1 MTGHF
6 RKLREQFNRQSLAIV
21 SLAIALIALGYNTWR
36 NEQSEF
42 NQNIRRSGF
51 EMLVHIAEL
60 QRLTYIAHFES
71 DAAKLSPRLGWVEV
85 LVLKDLA
92 MLMPDAEAL
101 RTEALMV
108 AWNDNWNDLGKSD
121 LALAAIDQA
130 VDDLRRDVVAVL
142 ESLE

>member
-1 MTGHF
+1 MTGLF
-6 RKLREQFNRQSLAIV
+6 GKLREQLNRQSLAIV
-21 SLAIALIALGYNTWR
+21 SLVIALIALSYNTWR

-60 QRLTYIAHFES
+60 QRLTYIAHFEK
-71 DAAKLSPRLGWVEV
+71 DAARASPRLGWVEV

-92 MLMPDAEAL
+92 MLLPDAEGL
-101 RTEALMV
+101 RTDALMV
-108 AWNDNWNDLGKSD
+108 AWNDNWGDLGKSD

-130 VDDLRRDVVAVL
+130 IDDLRRDVVAVL
-142 ESLE
+142 EALD